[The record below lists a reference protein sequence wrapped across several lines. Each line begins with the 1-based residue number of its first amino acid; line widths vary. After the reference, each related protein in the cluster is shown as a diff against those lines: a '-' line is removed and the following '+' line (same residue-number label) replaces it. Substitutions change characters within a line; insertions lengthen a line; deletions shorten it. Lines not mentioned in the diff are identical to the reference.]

1 MKMGDEPQFVEKVSD
16 DLMCPI
22 CLTLLQEPQQT
33 NCGHEFCRECV
44 RPLMRG
50 GTLTCPICRARSL
63 PNQIFDDK
71 RLKREIMDL
80 KINCD
85 QSGKGCK
92 WGGELRQREQHN
104 DQCGYVS
111 KPCVNECGQVVMS
124 KDMGNHKTKD
134 CRLRIAACEHC
145 GARIK
150 YELLR
155 PHHLLECRKYPV
167 HCTYKC
173 GMVVAREGMKEHTSL
188 QGTCPNSPLHCEFHE
203 VGCKFTG
210 KRQHLNKHIET
221 SATGHI
227 HLVLAEMRGI
237 KRKLAD
243 VEKELSEESEQ
254 RKLVMPTGQFVYI
267 WKIDKWQQKVDNAK
281 EERLLE
287 SNAFYIDPGYHM
299 FIKAYP
305 CSLHTSSDL
314 GGNELGLF
322 LSPTTGDFDAHVDW
336 PFCKSF
342 TLSVV
347 DQQLGGQDISIST
360 SPHSQDQRN
369 LYCASPTSS
378 GLGWKS
384 FGTHEKLKTRCYIKD
399 DAVLIKLSV
408 KL

>member
-1 MKMGDEPQFVEKVSD
+1 
-16 DLMCPI
+16 
-22 CLTLLQEPQQT
+22 
-33 NCGHEFCRECV
+33 
-44 RPLMRG
+44 
-50 GTLTCPICRARSL
+50 
-63 PNQIFDDK
+63 
-71 RLKREIMDL
+71 MDV

-92 WGGELRQREQHN
+92 WSGELRQREQHN

-134 CRLRIAACEHC
+134 CPLRIAACEHY

-150 YELLR
+150 LELLR

-167 HCTYKC
+167 LCTYKC
-173 GMVVAREGMKEHTSL
+173 GMVVAREGMKEHKRL

-203 VGCKFTG
+203 VACKFTG

-221 SATGHI
+221 SSTGHI

-237 KRKLAD
+237 KRKFAD

-254 RKLVMPTGQFVYI
+254 RKLVMPTGQFVYM
-267 WKIDKWQQKVDNAK
+267 WKIDKWQLKV
-281 EERLLE
+281 
-287 SNAFYIDPGYHM
+287 
-299 FIKAYP
+299 AYP

-336 PFCKSF
+336 PFSKSF

-369 LYCASPTSS
+369 LYCASPTIS

-408 KL
+408 